1 MHFRTAGASP
11 AQAYV
16 QPCGQTRQRV
26 WLGCWGLGL
35 MSSTSI
41 LFHMSFSCGSFSKRS
56 LHTTFQN
63 ARVQRCREP
72 DTLFLAAKPSSPRRI
87 PASLLDCPAE
97 VENCRVP
104 ISTGRLLVFSN
115 YQAWGSFFFSFGF
128 VLLLSLAV
136 FFGWWLGQL
145 GSAGLGRVYP
155 DQTNKEPDM
164 CQAKMDT

>member
-16 QPCGQTRQRV
+16 QLCGQTRQRV
-26 WLGCWGLGL
+26 WLWCWGLGL

-41 LFHMSFSCGSFSKRS
+41 LCHMLFSCGSFSKRS
-56 LHTTFQN
+56 LHTTCQN
-63 ARVQRCREP
+63 ARVQRCRGP
-72 DTLFLAAKPSSPRRI
+72 DTFFLAAKPSSPRRI

-115 YQAWGSFFFSFGF
+115 YQAWGSFFFIWFCPSAFSCCF
-128 VLLLSLAV
+128 

-164 CQAKMDT
+164 CQAKMDS